1 MPKQVSWESFQKA
14 SCHKP
19 SLKKNHV
26 DPQVSNKSIKAHSGF
41 FYSVHAIS
49 EDQYQIKDLQLRSD
63 DQIYSK
69 KIKCDY
75 DVPQS

>member
-1 MPKQVSWESFQKA
+1 MPKQVSRESFQKA

-26 DPQVSNKSIKAHSGF
+26 DPQVSNKSIKADSFF

-49 EDQYQIKDLQLRSD
+49 EDQYQIEDLQLSSD

-69 KIKCDY
+69 KIKCKY
-75 DVPQS
+75 NVLLS